1 MPVNFY
7 NILGLSEDATPS
19 QIKQRY
25 QELILK
31 FHPDKSKSNEVD
43 EFISISKAY
52 KTLIDEGLRKTY
64 DAEIHGSS
72 NGDAFVNEVV
82 PITYFQRNE
91 GEDVYTYD
99 CRCGGEYSL
108 DLPQDG
114 SDVIVPCSTCTLVIK
129 VVLEHS

>member
-52 KTLIDEGLRKTY
+52 KTLIDE
-64 DAEIHGSS
+64 GSS